1 MAGLFD
7 NVGLI
12 VFLHGLIR
20 DMGQAKEGERLLYR
34 LGVRPEERGLTLPS
48 TLTMLAAA
56 YQAQPRATFLT

>member
-1 MAGLFD
+1 M
-7 NVGLI
+7 GLI

-20 DMGQAKEGERLLYR
+20 DTGQAKEGERLHYR